1 MIKLIRSDFRRLWR
15 SKAFYFGLLVMGI
28 LAVWGVFSRYYY
40 TNSQMEPGYDAPDD
54 ILFSALQ
61 YIPFVIAVFVS
72 LFVCTDYSDG
82 TIRNKLVVGHRKIS
96 IYVSYVI
103 VTSVASLLMHI
114 FYTLSVVGLSIPL
127 LNDFET
133 PAYINLTVFLCSI
146 VLVIALNSIAVL
158 LSGLFRNR
166 VVCLVAS
173 LLLMYLLFELSGSIY
188 GGLINPEFIGG
199 YTYTINGEIFEMPLI
214 RNQYYVSGTKRVI
227 YEFLNEFLPHGQT
240 FLFSQSLTELP
251 ENIWLKPIYSA
262 VCILITSIGGA
273 WVFKRSEFK

>member
-1 MIKLIRSDFRRLWR
+1 MIKLIRADFRRLLR
-15 SKAFYFGLLVMGI
+15 AKAFYIGLFAMGI
-28 LAVWGVFSRYYY
+28 LAVWGVFSRFYY
-40 TNSQMEPGYDAPDD
+40 TKSLLEPGYDTPDD
-54 ILFSALQ
+54 LLFSALQ

-72 LFVCTDYSDG
+72 LFVCSDFSDG
-82 TIRNKLVVGHRKIS
+82 TIRNKLVVGHRKS
-96 IYVSYVI
+96 NIYLSYVI
-103 VTSVASLLMHI
+103 VTSVASVLMHI
-114 FYTLSVVGLSIPL
+114 FYIVLVVGLSIPL

-166 VVCLVAS
+166 VICLVAS
-173 LLLMYLLFELSGSIY
+173 ILLMYLLFELSGSIY

-214 RNQYYVSGTKRVI
+214 RNQYYISGTKRVI

-251 ENIWLKPIYSA
+251 ENIWLKPVYSA
-262 VCILITSIGGA
+262 VCTFIMTIGGTF
-273 WVFKRSEFK
+273 VFKRSEFK